1 MRPPGDRSRAGA
13 DDGAISSP
21 ASARMLQ
28 ELLDDARVPRVHA
41 AAYPPAGRWPAET
54 TMSDHEPWWSV
65 WCARKGEPGFWRNA
79 RGTNEPLQ
87 TTRTEA
93 ERVAAS
99 CNEFQRTRTDSL
111 GWVYTAMPYKPII
124 MRGGIPMWESTCP
137 PEGPRC
143 LACDRLGSH
152 LEPTEAP

>member
-1 MRPPGDRSRAGA
+1 
-13 DDGAISSP
+13 
-21 ASARMLQ
+21 
-28 ELLDDARVPRVHA
+28 
-41 AAYPPAGRWPAET
+41 
-54 TMSDHEPWWSV
+54 MSDHEPWWSV

-124 MRGGIPMWESTCP
+124 MQDSAALRADTSIPTWGC
-137 PEGPRC
+137 R